1 MLHTTYYMH
10 THAACKHL
18 VHNLFIV
25 THAMLTLEEGQGEE
39 QQEGRS
45 RKRGEGG
52 A

>member
-10 THAACKHL
+10 TFATCKHL

-25 THAMLTLEEGQGEE
+25 PHAKYTHEEGQEEE

-45 RKRGEGG
+45 SKRGEGG